1 MKQII
6 LLFALMVPV
15 FASAYE
21 DHRGHNL
28 DSLERVLQ
36 QRFTPDRLAAAT
48 PEEKA
53 DYVRICRELAW
64 GYLQLDGSKYQYYAH
79 QAISRAEGPSRED
92 TIYDMS
98 ILIGQGFWAREQY
111 DSARVYYSRA
121 ADALAAIE
129 AAWSDADRHD
139 LEARQARLW
148 GTLGNFYAAQ
158 DSVEQFVHYYT
169 KAGEVFERRGWWE
182 DCSILHRNIGEV
194 YLDAGELAKAKPEY
208 ELALQFAR
216 QSADSLMIA
225 GAMYGLGH
233 WYKESGKTARALK
246 CLAEANDYYGNHPV
260 EEAAGRA
267 DTLDVMQEAY
277 KQLFRNTL
285 IIALGAFL
293 LLLSVAGSLF
303 IARRLRHTKQELN
316 ETAAVLDE
324 TIEELRPAPEQPET
338 VRLTEREKDIVRLM
352 MEGRSTKQIA
362 DELCIGYE
370 TVLWYRKRL
379 HAKLDVHNAAELVA
393 EVTRRG
399 LL

>member
-1 MKQII
+1 MMKQI
-6 LLFALMVPV
+6 LLAIALMVPV
-15 FASAYE
+15 FAYAYG

-48 PEEKA
+48 PKQKA
-53 DYVRICRELAW
+53 DYVRTCRELAW
-64 GYLQLDGSKYQYYAH
+64 GYLQLDGSKYPYYAR
-79 QAISRAEGPSRED
+79 QAISLSEGMSRED

-129 AAWSDADRHD
+129 AAWSDGDRHD

-169 KAGEVFERRGWWE
+169 KAGGIFERRGWWE

-208 ELALQFAR
+208 ELALQYAR
-216 QSADSLMIA
+216 RSSDSLMIA

-246 CLAEANDYYGNHPV
+246 CLAEADTYYGNHPI

-277 KQLFRNTL
+277 RQLFRNTL
-285 IIALGAFL
+285 IIALGTFL

-303 IARRLRHTKQELN
+303 FARRLRRTRQELD

-324 TIEELRPAPEQPET
+324 TIGELRPASAEEEL
-338 VRLTEREKDIVRLM
+338 VLTEQEMTIARLLA
-352 MEGRSTKQIA
+352 EGLSTKEIA
-362 DELCIGYE
+362 ERVCLGVN

-379 HAKLDVHNAAELVA
+379 YAKLDVHSVAAFATEMH
-393 EVTRRG
+393 RRG